1 MEPDTK
7 SPTPTQGVPIEL
19 GGKTYH
25 LRYSLK
31 TRRMFREDVGQDI
44 LSANVMGDLLAKL
57 LMYGL
62 LDDDP
67 DMTEER
73 VEELV
78 DLEHI
83 ADVVDA
89 LSEATG
95 TSALL
100 KMFPPGVTAE
110 LTEAAGQV
118 STPPEDP
125 QPPTSEIDVGQ
136 EELSPKNDDEKP
148 EES

>member
-1 MEPDTK
+1 MMPDTK
-7 SPTPTQGVPIEL
+7 LPTPTMGVPIEL

-31 TRRMFREDVGQDI
+31 TRRKFREDVGQDI

-67 DMTEER
+67 GMTEER

-100 KMFPPGVTAE
+100 KMFPPGATEE
-110 LTEAAGQV
+110 LAEAAGQV
-118 STPPEDP
+118 SVPPKDP
-125 QPPTSEIDVGQ
+125 QPPTSETDVGQ
-136 EELSPKNDDEKP
+136 EELPPKNDDEKP